1 MSSLKSICIIDD
13 DKIYTFG
20 ISKIIK
26 NHLPGN
32 HIMSFENGRKALES
46 IKNNVQNGESIP
58 DLILLDIDMPE
69 MNGWDFLNEF
79 ESVRNKISKK
89 IQIFV
94 ISSRIN
100 KRNQELYKV
109 EWDNKVSDF
118 IQKPVEI
125 ETLKTLLSK

>member
-1 MSSLKSICIIDD
+1 
-13 DKIYTFG
+13 
-20 ISKIIK
+20 
-26 NHLPGN
+26 
-32 HIMSFENGRKALES
+32 MSFENGRKALES
-46 IKNNVQNGESIP
+46 INNKVQNGETTP

-79 ESVRNKISKK
+79 ESVRNKISKE

-125 ETLKTLLSK
+125 EALKTLLSK

>member
-13 DKIYTFG
+13 DKIYTYG
-20 ISKIIK
+20 VSKIIK

-32 HIMSFENGRKALES
+32 QITSYENGRNALES
-46 IKNNVQNGESIP
+46 IKQMEEDNQELP

-79 ESVRNKISKK
+79 QAVREKVNKE

-94 ISSRIN
+94 ISSRID
-100 KRNQELYKV
+100 KKNQELYRV
-109 EWDNKVSDF
+109 EWDQKVSDF
-118 IQKPVEI
+118 IQKPVEV
-125 ETLKTLLSK
+125 EALKNLLG

>member
-1 MSSLKSICIIDD
+1 
-13 DKIYTFG
+13 
-20 ISKIIK
+20 
-26 NHLPGN
+26 
-32 HIMSFENGRKALES
+32 MSFENGRKALES
-46 IKNNVQNGESIP
+46 IKNKVQNGESIP

-79 ESVRNKISKK
+79 ESVRNKISKE

>member
-32 HIMSFENGRKALES
+32 DIMSFENGRKALES
-46 IKNNVQNGESIP
+46 IKNKVQNGETTP

-79 ESVRNKISKK
+79 ESVRNKISKE

-125 ETLKTLLSK
+125 EALKTLLSK